1 VSIRRAALPRL
12 TSEQLASLVPGSR
25 VIDVPDAWFGKLE
38 ATPSVF
44 NQLYVW
50 LVQKGCVDGC
60 DLHERARVGNK
71 LQQRLLDAEQKR
83 LAKTHRVSGDK
94 LERALFWS
102 DFGSGPRGDFA
113 ERKIVGNSICVL
125 PAIKTEDEKR
135 TESDLVSKN
144 IALRAN
150 HAKKTRAKFEGE
162 DFYHWLISS
171 RTIDDHIG
179 DVAREVFDDADFP
192 KNALTYNE
200 ISQYVENWCD
210 AAQSCLEE
218 AWLEY
223 ITKYPDRSRIQVRCR
238 YCQEDVDPSQG
249 SILYLDTH
257 EFTIAHNK
265 CREADNISNEIALT
279 HVCDEGVV
287 TFRQFVEKCYV
298 HTDPDVLA
306 ENRRFYSVDGE
317 FEKKLVLCGLLN
329 PRQKSTT
336 VERSK
341 NEGSTIYFVQHGE
354 TGAIKIG
361 YTTLMI
367 EKRIASLQTAAS
379 APLKLLA
386 TLSGDR
392 TTERDLHQRFAVHRR
407 SGEWFDPHPD
417 IIAFVSILTRE
428 VSQ

>member
-1 VSIRRAALPRL
+1 MSVHKVALPKM
-12 TSEQLASLVPGSR
+12 TPEQLASLVPGSR
-25 VIDVPDAWFGKLE
+25 VIDLPDAWFEKLE
-38 ATPSVF
+38 ATSSVF
-44 NQLYVW
+44 HQLYVW
-50 LVQKGCVDGC
+50 LVKNGCVDKN

-71 LQQRLLDAEQKR
+71 LQQRLIDAERKR
-83 LAKTHRVSGDK
+83 LTKKHRVSGDK
-94 LERALFWS
+94 LNRALFWS
-102 DFGSGPRGDFA
+102 DFGSGPRGEFA
-113 ERKIVGNSICVL
+113 DRQIVGNSICVL
-125 PAIKTEDEKR
+125 PAVKTEDETR

-144 IALRAN
+144 IAFRAS
-150 HAKKTRAKFEGE
+150 HAKKTRAKFDGE

-179 DVAREVFDDADFP
+179 DTARDAFDDADFP

-200 ISQYVENWCD
+200 ISRYAENWCD

-223 ITKYPDRSRIQVRCR
+223 ITKYPERSRIQVRCR
-238 YCQEDVDPSQG
+238 YCEEDVDPAHG

-257 EFTIAHNK
+257 EFAVAHNK
-265 CREADNISNEIALT
+265 CREVDDIVKEIPLT
-279 HVCDEGVV
+279 RVCDEGVDA
-287 TFRQFVEKCYV
+287 FRQFAEACYAHV
-298 HTDPDVLA
+298 DPDVLA
-306 ENRRFYSVDGE
+306 ENRRVYSVDGE
-317 FEKKLVLCGLLN
+317 FEKKLCLWGILN
-329 PRQKSTT
+329 PRQKPSAA
-336 VERSK
+336 ERSN

-361 YTTLMI
+361 YTALAI

-392 TTERDLHQRFAVHRR
+392 ATERDLHQRFAAHRR

-417 IIAFVSILTRE
+417 ITAFVLILTRE